1 MTGKTLFRQMAG
13 QVHPDKSTQSE
24 HASGARM
31 RTVLKHRNEP
41 AVLLALARK
50 WGLQLNGSFDD
61 TTFDRNSSDAIFKA
75 VVGAIVKH
83 QFTYRKGDR
92 AIRGVVVNV
101 RTITKGYR
109 KGAFEYKLYD
119 FKDGTIW
126 TLKAYSEQ
134 PFDKI
139 VGMADD
145 MTLKEGKDKA
155 DRIVEGN
162 KTIAKMKQERADDF
176 FSGLG
181 LKKNKNYMGSG
192 LRVLVEYKGDI
203 YKWHVLIRTTPKSV
217 YVPNGLKERRIPVH
231 SVRKIKMVA

>member
-1 MTGKTLFRQMAG
+1 MTSKTLFRQMAG
-13 QVHPDKSTQSE
+13 QVHPDHSSHSE
-24 HASGARM
+24 HASGAKM
-31 RTVLKHRNEP
+31 REVLKYRNEP
-41 AVLLALARK
+41 AVLLDLARK
-50 WGLQLNGSFDD
+50 WGLQLDGSFNN
-61 TTFDRNSSDAIFKA
+61 TTFDRNSSEAIFKA

-83 QFTYRKGDR
+83 QFTYRRGDR
-92 AIRGVVVNV
+92 AIRGVIVNV
-101 RTITKGYR
+101 REITKGYR

-126 TLKAYSEQ
+126 TLKAYSDQ

-145 MTLKEGKDKA
+145 MTLKQGKDKA
-155 DRIVEGN
+155 DSIVQGN
-162 KTIAKMKQERADDF
+162 KTIAKLKQERADDF

-181 LKKNKNYMGSG
+181 LRKNKNYMGSG
-192 LRVLVEYKGDI
+192 LRVLIEYKNDV

-217 YVPNGLKERRIPVH
+217 YVPNGSRERRIPIH